1 MHRKMAMIIFL
12 SIVTTIYFLVN
23 LNIYRH
29 TRIVFQ
35 PNDVLSLVL
44 KIALILLIAS
54 YPLGRVLER
63 LAPSIFS
70 DIMVKLGSLWLGAML
85 YLTLLFFTQDIIRLI
100 FWVSGN
106 SSLFSP
112 ATKLIFFQR
121 ISIAIYVTTSILL
134 IGGFINALYPVVNR
148 VDIKISKTFDYA
160 SSLRVG
166 AASDI
171 HLGTV
176 IANGRLE
183 RFVTM
188 MNDQKPDII
197 LLAGDIFDEDLEP
210 VIKRDMGK
218 LLSKL
223 HAPLGVYAVTG
234 NHEFI
239 GGVVPAVEYLE
250 KHGITVVRDRVVTP
264 SGVLNIVGREDRQS
278 KVMAGFS
285 RKSLVEIMK
294 NVDLTK
300 LTILLD
306 HQPYSLHEAEEN
318 GIDLQISGHTHHG
331 QVWPFNFITKAIF
344 EVSRGYKMKGNSH
357 FYVSTGFGTWGPP
370 IRIGNRPEIVVFDI
384 SFAN

>member
-1 MHRKMAMIIFL
+1 MQRKMAMIIFL
-12 SIVTTIYFLVN
+12 SIVTTIYVLVN
-23 LNIYRH
+23 FNIYRH

-35 PNDVLSLVL
+35 PNEFFSLVL
-44 KIALILLIAS
+44 KVLLILLILS

-70 DIMVKLGSLWLGAML
+70 DVLVKTGSIWLGAML
-85 YLTLLFFTQDIIRLI
+85 YLTLMFFAQDIIRLF
-100 FWVSGN
+100 FWISGN
-106 SSLFSP
+106 STLFSP
-112 ATKLIFFQR
+112 ATKLILFQR
-121 ISIAIYVTTSILL
+121 ISIGIYVTTAILL
-134 IGGFINALYPVVNR
+134 IGGYINALYPAVNH
-148 VDIKISKTFDYA
+148 VDIKINKKIDYA
-160 SSLRVG
+160 SSLKVG

-176 IANGRLE
+176 ISNGRLE

-250 KHGITVVRDRVVTP
+250 KHGITVVRDSVVTP
-264 SGVLNIVGREDRQS
+264 NGVLNIVGREDRQS
-278 KVMAGFS
+278 KMMAGFS
-285 RKSLVEIMK
+285 RKSLAEIVQ
-294 NVDLTK
+294 NVDMSK
-300 LTILLD
+300 PTILLD
-306 HQPYSLHEAEEN
+306 HQPYNLHEAEEN